1 MRKHSA
7 RFVAGVVVAG
17 ALVLG
22 GGPAFAQYGHVPVEV
37 CHKPGSPAEKSLT
50 VDESAV
56 PGHLGHGDYLGE
68 CVTAP
73 SPSPTPEP
81 EPTPEPTDEPG
92 EPEQPA
98 EPEQPEE
105 PTEEPDVPEVPA
117 EPEAPTEPA
126 APITPDVTPASPRVV
141 LIQPDKPTTLAETGG
156 TAYTPWIAGV
166 ALALLTAGFLTLRRA
181 RIKGMTE

>member
-1 MRKHSA
+1 MQLKYA
-7 RFVAGVVVAG
+7 RVVAGCVVAG

-22 GGPAFAQYGHVPVEV
+22 GGPAFAQYGHVPVVV
-37 CHKPGSPAEKSLT
+37 CHKPGTPAEKSLT

-56 PGHLGHGDYLGE
+56 PGHVGHGDYLGE

-73 SPSPTPEP
+73 SPSPSPSPTPD
-81 EPTPEPTDEPG
+81 PTPEPTDEPG

-105 PTEEPDVPEVPA
+105 PVEEPDVPEVP
-117 EPEAPTEPA
+117 EVPEAPTEPA
-126 APITPDVTPASPRVV
+126 APITPDTTPASPEVR
-141 LIQPDKPTTLAETGG
+141 TLAETGAN
-156 TAYTPWIAGV
+156 THTPWIAGV

-181 RIKGMTE
+181 RIKGATA

>member
-17 ALVLG
+17 VLVLG
-22 GGPAFAQYGHVPVEV
+22 GGPAFAQYGHVPVTV

-73 SPSPTPEP
+73 SPEPDPSPEPEP
-81 EPTPEPTDEPG
+81 EPTPDPEPE

-105 PTEEPDVPEVPA
+105 TVEEPDVPEVPA

-126 APITPDVTPASPRVV
+126 VPITPDTTPASPDVR
-141 LIQPDKPTTLAETGG
+141 TLAETGAN
-156 TAYTPWIAGV
+156 THTPWIAGV

>member
-22 GGPAFAQYGHVPVEV
+22 GGPAFAQYGHVPVTV
-37 CHKPGSPAEKSLT
+37 CHKPGTPAEKSLT
-50 VDESAV
+50 VDEKAV
-56 PGHLGHGDYLGE
+56 PGHLGHGDYLGA
-68 CVTAP
+68 CVP
-73 SPSPTPEP
+73 GEP
-81 EPTPEPTDEPG
+81 DPDPTDEPTPDPTDEPE

-105 PTEEPDVPEVPA
+105 PTEEPDVPA
-117 EPEAPTEPA
+117 GPEAPTEPA
-126 APITPDVTPASPRVV
+126 APITPDTIPASPDTRPV
-141 LIQPDKPTTLAETGG
+141 TLAETGAN
-156 TAYTPWIAGV
+156 THTPWIAGV

>member
-1 MRKHSA
+1 MRNHSA
-7 RFVAGVVVAG
+7 RILAGVVVSG
-17 ALVLG
+17 ALVFAG
-22 GGPAFAQYGHVPVEV
+22 SPAFAQYGHVPVTV

-73 SPSPTPEP
+73 SPSPEPTPEP
-81 EPTPEPTDEPG
+81 EPE

-117 EPEAPTEPA
+117 EPATPTEPP
-126 APITPDVTPASPRVV
+126 APLTPGATPASPDVRPV
-141 LIQPDKPTTLAETGG
+141 TLAETGAN
-156 TAYTPWIAGV
+156 THTPWIAGV

-181 RIKGMTE
+181 RINHSEGA